1 MACGVSWITVGATG
15 YYLLMAAGLV
25 VMLVSLGCLILGRK
39 RSDRFFLFWMVL
51 FTLAFFLELLIFR
64 GKISIC

>member
-1 MACGVSWITVGATG
+1 MRGQLDHVGATG

>member
-1 MACGVSWITVGATG
+1 MRGQLDHRRCDG

>member
-1 MACGVSWITVGATG
+1 MFAHG
-15 YYLLMAAGLV
+15 YYLADGAGLV
-25 VMLVSLGCLILGRK
+25 VMLVSLGCSITGKEALRH
-39 RSDRFFLFWMVL
+39 RFFLFWIVL

>member
-1 MACGVSWITVGATG
+1 MTG

>member
-1 MACGVSWITVGATG
+1 MAGGVSWITVGATG

-39 RSDRFFLFWMVL
+39 RSDNFFLFWIVL

>member
-1 MACGVSWITVGATG
+1 
-15 YYLLMAAGLV
+15 MAAGLV
-25 VMLVSLGCLILGRK
+25 VMLVSLGCLMLGGK
-39 RSDRFFLFWMVL
+39 GSDNFFLFWIVL